1 MFDYPRGVPI
11 DGQKKILKKRTFPIH
26 DELFV
31 CELFAMTFTISH
43 NMGIHGLEGFF
54 CERWISVESVLATF
68 SHERFGSDM
77 IKPRKYLM
85 LS

>member
-1 MFDYPRGVPI
+1 
-11 DGQKKILKKRTFPIH
+11 
-26 DELFV
+26 
-31 CELFAMTFTISH
+31 MTFTISH